1 MSLWLRLKNC
11 DTINSCIEMLG
22 EKFNGDKPYKV
33 FPSHITIVP
42 SISKGQDIDP
52 KEIMIAVR
60 QTVDEVKKELGKGK
74 TLLYMV
80 LLHYNY
86 YDKFPDFSLN

>member
-1 MSLWLRLKNC
+1 MSLWLRLKKC

-22 EKFNGDKPYKV
+22 EKFNADKPYKV

-42 SISKGQDIDP
+42 SISKEEDIDP

-74 TLLYMV
+74 LIVYMV
-80 LLHYNY
+80 LLNYYYYNY
-86 YDKFPDFSLN
+86 YSLQLIS